1 MTENFL
7 NVKTV
12 GIQGRNVW
20 MARVLGYETFHERKG
35 SRCGWF
41 LTFVLI
47 QCRYMNNLKDRVKW
61 LEGIIQE
68 KCPDIDL
75 GQGPNC
81 EDLHTV
87 LNSETTPSRQVEAVP
102 THAEPNESRTAS
114 SHEIGL
120 LSLGGS
126 QDPRYIGP
134 SSGYFLARVMLTKGS
149 SQAVTGSRDTA
160 FTTDLIETVQSAASL
175 PAREIADQICDAF
188 FDTIHAIYPILHR
201 PTFTKMLDQMY
212 SLQGAEPPVNFIVYM
227 TLALGSLVVSQRL
240 KARLPSESYCL
251 SALRYFDRI
260 NVENSLQGLQC
271 LLLLLVFTL
280 HNPHVRVNIWY
291 LNYQAIAAVVD
302 LGLQRDVT
310 TQSGISLLEQ
320 EMRTRV
326 FWVVFMLDRVIAT
339 TMGRPIGLRDEACD
353 LRVSVPFAKI
363 LTSVANVAASPD
375 T

>member
-1 MTENFL
+1 
-7 NVKTV
+7 
-12 GIQGRNVW
+12 
-20 MARVLGYETFHERKG
+20 MARVLGCETFHERKAAYLLVLTLVLIG
-35 SRCGWF
+35 SR
-41 LTFVLI
+41 
-47 QCRYMNNLKDRVKW
+47 YMTNLKDRVKW
-61 LEGIIQE
+61 LEGIVQE

-75 GQGPNC
+75 SQGPNC
-81 EDLHTV
+81 EDLQTV
-87 LNSETTPSRQVEAVP
+87 LNSETTPSRQIETVP
-102 THAEPNESRTAS
+102 LNTEQNESRTAS

-126 QDPRYIGP
+126 QDARYIGP

-149 SQAVTGSRDTA
+149 SQAVTGSRDMA

-188 FDTIHAIYPILHR
+188 FDTIHAVYPVLHR
-201 PTFTKMLDQMY
+201 PTFAKMLDQMY
-212 SLQGAEPPVNFIVYM
+212 SLQGAEPPVAFTVYM

-271 LLLLLVFTL
+271 LLLLLIFTL

-291 LNYQAIAAVVD
+291 LLYQTIGAVVD

-353 LRVSVPFAKI
+353 LRVSLPTHAE
-363 LTSVANVAASPD
+363 L
-375 T
+375 